1 LTAVPVNRDTADTPR
16 LQGTA
21 RLLWRRAVRFAAWP
35 GLFRS
40 QAFRIVLI
48 YVVLFG
54 LSATGLI
61 AFTYWNAKR
70 ALDAQSD
77 QLIQAEITDLAN
89 QYRQLDEDGLELL
102 IMNRSGPGAQG
113 LYLLADP
120 SHRVIAGNLDRWP
133 AGANGT
139 GGFIDFEYERRMND
153 RQTEERQA
161 RGRTFTLAG
170 GDLLLVAQDVN
181 DRYLMERLFTTTVPW
196 TLALMLFLGLI
207 GGGLISRNMLARLD
221 SINRTSKEIIAGDLS
236 RRVPLSGNHD
246 EFDTLSENL
255 NRMLDRIERLMN
267 GVREVTDSVAHD
279 LRTPLNRLRNRL
291 ETTLRHLKPQGMLQS
306 DLEAAVEETDRLI
319 ATFNALLL
327 IAEADAG
334 VARGASAPV
343 DLVSVAR
350 DAADL
355 YAPLADEKG
364 VELVVPPG
372 GETWIDGNRSLIAQ
386 ALVNLVDNAIKYT
399 PSGGRVSIRAT
410 EADGTASLE
419 VADSGTGIPE
429 NERTHVL
436 ERFVRLEASRHSP
449 GTGLGLSLVAA
460 VARLHDA
467 QLVLEDNQ
475 PGLRAALRFRRR
487 AQRSR
492 LRGREP
498 TPGSA

>member
-1 LTAVPVNRDTADTPR
+1 LTAVPANQGSTDRRRAFGLQRFLAR
-16 LQGTA
+16 LTA
-21 RLLWRRAVRFAAWP
+21 RFPAWP
-35 GLFRS
+35 SLFRS

-70 ALDAQSD
+70 ALDGQSD
-77 QLIQAEITDLAN
+77 QLIEAEIADLAN

-102 IMNRSGPGAQG
+102 IMNRSGPGARG

-120 SHRVIAGNLDRWP
+120 SRRVIAGNLDRWP
-133 AGANGT
+133 DVASRP
-139 GGFIDFEYERRMND
+139 GGFADFEYERRVND
-153 RQTEERQA
+153 RQTEQRQA
-161 RGRTFTLAG
+161 RGRTFTLPG

-181 DRYLMERLFTTTVPW
+181 DRYLMERIFTTTVPW
-196 TLALMLFLGLI
+196 TLALMLLLGLI
-207 GGGLISRNMLARLD
+207 GGGFIGRNMLARLD

-236 RRVPLSGNHD
+236 RRVPVSGNHD
-246 EFDTLSENL
+246 EFDTLAENL
-255 NRMLDRIERLMN
+255 NRMLDRIERLMS

-279 LRTPLNRLRNRL
+279 LRTPLTRLRNRL
-291 ETTLRHLKPQGMLQS
+291 ETMTRHNHLQGSSQN
-306 DLEAAVEETDRLI
+306 DLEAAVDETDKLI

-334 VARGASAPV
+334 VAREAIAPV
-343 DLVSVAR
+343 DISSVAR

-355 YAPLADEKG
+355 YAPLAEEKG
-364 VELVVPPG
+364 ITLSIKPA
-372 GETWIDGNRSLIAQ
+372 ETAWIDGNRSLISQ

-399 PSGGRVSIRAT
+399 PPGGNVAIAVGESVDATTVS
-410 EADGTASLE
+410 
-419 VADSGTGIPE
+419 VADSGPGIPE
-429 NERTHVL
+429 GEHSHVL

-467 QLVLEDNQ
+467 ELSLQDNH
-475 PGLRAALRFRRR
+475 PGLKAVLRFPRRLP
-487 AQRSR
+487 RSR
-492 LRGREP
+492 IPLAGAGP
-498 TPGSA
+498 